1 MAVIRIIVLHRNRLA
16 AEAIAR
22 TLDAETG
29 FAAFRYDGE
38 HETRALL
45 QAARQ
50 RDAGIIILD
59 FCRSSLQLAS
69 RLRKRNI
76 GRRGPRT
83 LIIGVPHSD
92 ADILDVIQAGASG
105 YEELDAGMV
114 ELVANIRA
122 LSSGQTKCSP
132 HVATLLFDQLAKR
145 RSVNSQS
152 NLPAESQL
160 TRREL
165 EVIALVEDGLSNK
178 TIAVQLNLSVQ
189 TVKNHV
195 HNILNKLRLSRRTE
209 AAQFAR
215 KHNLLGRNAG
225 YWYQTGTTQTH
236 EDF

>member
-1 MAVIRIIVLHRNRLA
+1 MALIRIIVLHRNRLA
-16 AEAIAR
+16 AEAIAH

-29 FAAFRYDGE
+29 LAAFRYDGE
-38 HETRALL
+38 HETGALL

-59 FCRSSLQLAS
+59 FCRPSLQLAS
-69 RLRKRNI
+69 LLRKRNI

-83 LIIGVPHSD
+83 LIIGVPRRD
-92 ADILDVIQAGASG
+92 ADILEVIQAGASG
-105 YEELDAGMV
+105 YEMLDSGMV

-145 RSVNSQS
+145 KSVNLQS
-152 NLPAESQL
+152 NWPAGAQL

-178 TIAVQLNLSVQ
+178 TIAVRLNLSVQ

-195 HNILNKLRLSRRTE
+195 HNILNKLRLSRRME

-215 KHNLLGRNAG
+215 KHDLLGRNAG
-225 YWYQTGTTQTH
+225 YWYQTGTTHTH
-236 EDF
+236 EDC